1 MGPNRKS
8 SLRGYVFRF
17 SPRADIAQRSRH
29 VRFVPEAGLVWLLPT
44 LDQNALKRIEHPKNN
59 VDSAVGNRAAPSSP
73 SRKNSRN
80 NID

>member
-1 MGPNRKS
+1 MSAIDRSTDSSETSRQVRK
-8 SLRGYVFRF
+8 
-17 SPRADIAQRSRH
+17 
-29 VRFVPEAGLVWLLPT
+29 VPKAELVWLLPT

-80 NID
+80 SID